1 LKFNSAIAACLLA
14 GLLSAACGCAAA
26 IARKEI
32 NEFSALHRA
41 AEEALDRAIQAIVQ
55 QERMDAGT
63 IWNLQQVLAMRHDDV
78 LSSFVK
84 DEVEKLKGSGYERLI
99 NPDAPRTEL
108 PDDPGGGAMR
118 LGNSLKATVG
128 IPEARAIAWLTEFL
142 EQPAFGY
149 VLTHQLL
156 AIKWADGTGRA
167 LPQSLLDLQPA
178 LLDSIA
184 AEQEEA
190 TMFSDIYAE
199 RVALILMYGSPAEP
213 DAVSWVETMIT
224 QQLENGMWDSRPA
237 SAGARGNRHPT
248 TWCMFALAA
257 FLESY

>member
-14 GLLSAACGCAAA
+14 GLLPAACSCSAALD
-26 IARKEI
+26 RKEA
-32 NEFSALHRA
+32 EQPSALHQA
-41 AEEALDRAIQAIVQ
+41 AEEALDRAMQAIAEQ
-55 QERMDAGT
+55 KRMDAGT
-63 IWNLQQVLAMRHDDV
+63 IWNLQQVLAMRHDDR
-78 LSSFVK
+78 LSSFVRT
-84 DEVEKLKGSGYERLI
+84 EVEKLQGSGYERLI
-99 NPDAPRTEL
+99 NPDAPRTQL
-108 PDDPGGGAMR
+108 PDDPGSGAMR

-128 IPEARAIAWLTEFL
+128 IPEERAIAWLTEFL

-178 LLDSIA
+178 LLGSIA
-184 AEQEEA
+184 AEQAEA
-190 TMFSDIYAE
+190 TTFSDIYAE
-199 RVALILMYGSPAEP
+199 RVALILAYGSPTEAS
-213 DAVSWVETMIT
+213 AAAWVETILD

-237 SAGARGNRHPT
+237 SSGASGNRHPT
-248 TWCMFALAA
+248 TWCMFALAS